1 MTEENK
7 FKQSLDDPRPPQ
19 ASDAQPSQEQSEHD
33 ERHALGVQA
42 QRDEEIEAIQ
52 RRSRHQ
58 PPGIQR
64 PPEVPPAPARKA
76 LTIVGV
82 LLAVLLIAGA
92 FTMFSRMSHERA
104 LAK

>member
-42 QRDEEIEAIQ
+42 QRDEEIEAID
-52 RRSRHQ
+52 
-58 PPGIQR
+58 
-64 PPEVPPAPARKA
+64 RKS
-76 LTIVGV
+76 VV
-82 LLAVLLIAGA
+82 
-92 FTMFSRMSHERA
+92 
-104 LAK
+104 